1 MITELSDIRLK
12 KHQYISGKW
21 HEVTEL
27 PDFSKHNIIERIM
40 SLKKIYKYSKPW
52 HMVGGM

>member
-1 MITELSDIRLK
+1 MITELSEIRLK
-12 KHQYISGKW
+12 KHQYTSGKW

-40 SLKKIYKYSKPW
+40 SLKKKDKSENPRISF
-52 HMVGGM
+52 

>member
-40 SLKKIYKYSKPW
+40 SLKKKDKSENPRISF
-52 HMVGGM
+52 